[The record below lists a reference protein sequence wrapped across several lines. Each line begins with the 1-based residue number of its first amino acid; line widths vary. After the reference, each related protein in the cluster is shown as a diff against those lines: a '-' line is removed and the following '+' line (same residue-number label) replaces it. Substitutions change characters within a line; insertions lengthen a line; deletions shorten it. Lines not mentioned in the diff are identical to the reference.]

1 MVRELSGVEVRGL
14 GLGKSVTVRRLDV
27 LLWWNVVAVVLKEV
41 YIIYQTMV
49 GIGMMPTTC
58 R

>member
-1 MVRELSGVEVRGL
+1 MRELSGVEVRGL
-14 GLGKSVTVRRLDV
+14 GLGKSATVRRLDV